1 MSCEQILSNRISNRL
16 NEFVYN
22 KNDYDNV
29 KNEIISDTLDCR
41 LKERNKWFL
50 KKRIFRQNVF
60 NDNKIMS
67 IENYLG
73 VISVEQYKNI
83 QNGEFGMYREN
94 NNVLMN
100 NYIHL
105 VNERKRLEQLD
116 NFINYEGNI
125 EALFYSVTKSIEV
138 PHVEF
143 QYEAL
148 RILNVMIKQKL
159 FLFEQLISKLPSYTL
174 NKILSFLNTN
184 IKELINSSIKFFSN
198 TNQNQIRS
206 FIIEKSIYQKLIL
219 LYSTNDNICILQ
231 KTLKLLKKIIFIHP
245 ILPYNKV
252 FTIFNHTI
260 KHILT
265 IDDGDLNLRF
275 LFTALEFIDEIT
287 NIYKESI
294 NDLIESN
301 LITNDLILKFAY
313 QNENMNIKMKAM
325 RICGNIA
332 LGNANE
338 TEIVTKF
345 RYRELYKLNLQH
357 LNAKIREE
365 TAWLISNIVCDVEK
379 HKELF
384 IENGFFEIMKQMI
397 YQEKVYFVLKQIIW
411 ALCNILTVRKEEIYM
426 KLMYENGG
434 IDLIEQMFNIG
445 ENDPHLVCVVI
456 ELMKNILDKE
466 TIKFQYNERH
476 VYLRFLKFGIR
487 ERFER
492 ILLNQNTICSEQIN
506 YILNN
511 YLNNFNE

>member
-1 MSCEQILSNRISNRL
+1 M
-16 NEFVYN
+16 
-22 KNDYDNV
+22 ND
-29 KNEIISDTLDCR
+29 
-41 LKERNKWFL
+41 
-50 KKRIFRQNVF
+50 
-60 NDNKIMS
+60 
-67 IENYLG
+67 
-73 VISVEQYKNI
+73 
-83 QNGEFGMYREN
+83 
-94 NNVLMN
+94 
-100 NYIHL
+100 YIHL
-105 VNERKRLEQLD
+105 VNERKRIEQLD

-125 EALFYSVTKSIEV
+125 ETLFYSVTKSIEV
-138 PHVEF
+138 SHVEF

-275 LFTALEFIDEIT
+275 LFISLEFIDEIT

-294 NDLIESN
+294 NDLIESD
-301 LITNDLILKFAY
+301 LIINDLILKFAY

-411 ALCNILTVRKEEIYM
+411 ALCNILTVRKEGIYM

-456 ELMKNILDKE
+456 ELITFALNEKSNLPFKPSSYKSTCTITSPISLSFARSIPPYVTVFTYSPFTNIFNSFTTLFFI
-466 TIKFQYNERH
+466 TANAFVTNSPLLVVVVTSSAQFGKFKYVNAT
-476 VYLRFLKFGIR
+476 FAAFKP
-487 ERFER
+487 
-492 ILLNQNTICSEQIN
+492 
-506 YILNN
+506 
-511 YLNNFNE
+511 

>member
-159 FLFEQLISKLPSYTL
+159 FQL
-174 NKILSFLNTN
+174 
-184 IKELINSSIKFFSN
+184 NSS
-198 TNQNQIRS
+198 QIR
-206 FIIEKSIYQKLIL
+206 I
-219 LYSTNDNICILQ
+219 
-231 KTLKLLKKIIFIHP
+231 KIK
-245 ILPYNKV
+245 YV
-252 FTIFNHTI
+252 
-260 KHILT
+260 
-265 IDDGDLNLRF
+265 
-275 LFTALEFIDEIT
+275 
-287 NIYKESI
+287 
-294 NDLIESN
+294 
-301 LITNDLILKFAY
+301 
-313 QNENMNIKMKAM
+313 
-325 RICGNIA
+325 
-332 LGNANE
+332 
-338 TEIVTKF
+338 
-345 RYRELYKLNLQH
+345 H
-357 LNAKIREE
+357 L
-365 TAWLISNIVCDVEK
+365 
-379 HKELF
+379 
-384 IENGFFEIMKQMI
+384 
-397 YQEKVYFVLKQIIW
+397 
-411 ALCNILTVRKEEIYM
+411 
-426 KLMYENGG
+426 
-434 IDLIEQMFNIG
+434 
-445 ENDPHLVCVVI
+445 
-456 ELMKNILDKE
+456 
-466 TIKFQYNERH
+466 
-476 VYLRFLKFGIR
+476 
-487 ERFER
+487 
-492 ILLNQNTICSEQIN
+492 
-506 YILNN
+506 
-511 YLNNFNE
+511 